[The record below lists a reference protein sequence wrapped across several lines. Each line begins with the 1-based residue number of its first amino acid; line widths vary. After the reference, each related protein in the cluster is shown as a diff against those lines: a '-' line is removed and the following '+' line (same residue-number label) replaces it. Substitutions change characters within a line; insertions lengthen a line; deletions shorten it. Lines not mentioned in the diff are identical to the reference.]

1 MNKWITVYIPFV
13 IIIVLLYL
21 AEWVMLAGYY
31 NRIERIL
38 GWFMNPNNQV
48 RLLEDID
55 NLEGFIKVLQ
65 NDQQLVYQYRFDLEK
80 NESILKEHIS
90 MTKI

>member
-21 AEWVMLAGYY
+21 AEWVLLAGYY
-31 NRIERIL
+31 NRVERIL
-38 GWFMNPNNQV
+38 GWFTNPSNQV
-48 RLLEDID
+48 KLLEDID
-55 NLEGFIKVLQ
+55 SLEGFIKVLQ

-80 NESILKEHIS
+80 NENILKKRIP
-90 MTKI
+90 MVKI